1 MCHKNFVWCSSYS
14 DDSKLLIFPREFVV
28 SYWLDVLNIAIV
40 REPTKKL
47 DLMYFIVLR
56 LGGTEE
62 LSRVEPETLFLAEP
76 KQAFLLKAGPSGQVL
91 DKPLEFSGKKPAQQ
105 PERLAKTKV
114 ADPVRSKPGTIQ
126 SSRQKLSSVLEMVH
140 MPVERENPIF
150 TLPEEFPISPPGGHD
165 RSGSSGGPLR
175 SNFGGSTERKSG
187 LFMLFEMP
195 ETQEVARPLEFERI
209 HDADSESSQEQPSI
223 GNNIIDELP
232 FAPN

>member
-1 MCHKNFVWCSSYS
+1 MSHKNFVWCSSYS
-14 DDSKLLIFPREFVV
+14 DDSKLLIFPREFVI
-28 SYWLDVLNIAIV
+28 SHWLDVLNIAIV

-76 KQAFLLKAGPSGQVL
+76 KQAFLLKVGPSGQVV
-91 DKPLEFSGKKPAQQ
+91 DKPLEFSGKKPAAAPQK
-105 PERLAKTKV
+105 RSVTK
-114 ADPVRSKPGTIQ
+114 ALDSVRTKPGVVQ
-126 SSRQKLSSVLEMVH
+126 SSRQKLSSVLEMAH
-140 MPVERENPIF
+140 KPIERENPIF
-150 TLPEEFPISPPGGHD
+150 TLPEEFPISPPGGYD

-187 LFMLFEMP
+187 LFLLFDMP

-209 HDADSESSQEQPSI
+209 HDAESNSSLEQPSI
-223 GNNIIDELP
+223 GNDIIDELP